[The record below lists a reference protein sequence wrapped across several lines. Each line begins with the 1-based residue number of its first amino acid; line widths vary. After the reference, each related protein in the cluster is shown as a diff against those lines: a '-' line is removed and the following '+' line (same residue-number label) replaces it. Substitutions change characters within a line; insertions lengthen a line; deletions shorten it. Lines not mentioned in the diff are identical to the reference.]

1 MNVQG
6 GLMGGIFKLS
16 EWFMKFTLVNIL
28 WLIFNLPIVFLM
40 LNLLL
45 SETIGGRLIFLMPI
59 IILLPFIFFPAT
71 TAMFAMAREW
81 VFKDRENNTIVKTYW
96 KYYKENYKRSM
107 FNGFLLTIIWGIWSA
122 DVYYFSEHNFYL
134 FVFFLIMGIP
144 LYVFTL
150 NSFSVAVH
158 YDMSYRKALRTTFF
172 ITMGSPVLFLAIAIS
187 TGFVLYLSVNV
198 FSFLIPFLTGTLM
211 AFFSFSAFYSRY
223 LKVVE
228 DN

>member
-1 MNVQG
+1 MNIEG

-28 WLIFNLPIVFLM
+28 WLIFNLPIVFLL

-45 SETIGGRLIFLMPI
+45 SETVAGKLLFLIPM

-81 VFKDRENNTIVKTYW
+81 VFKDRENNVIVKTYW

-107 FNGFLLTIIWGIWSA
+107 LNGFLLTIIWGIWSA
-122 DVYYFSEHNFYL
+122 DIYYFVENSIYMFC
-134 FVFFLIMGIP
+134 FFLIMGIP

-150 NSFSVAVH
+150 NLFSVTVH
-158 YDMSYRKALRTTFF
+158 YDMSYRKALKTTFF
-172 ITMGSPVLFLAIAIS
+172 ITMGSPTLFLAVAIS
-187 TGFVLYLSVNV
+187 TGFVLYLSVNI

>member
-134 FVFFLIMGIP
+134 FVFF
-144 LYVFTL
+144 
-150 NSFSVAVH
+150 
-158 YDMSYRKALRTTFF
+158 
-172 ITMGSPVLFLAIAIS
+172 
-187 TGFVLYLSVNV
+187 
-198 FSFLIPFLTGTLM
+198 
-211 AFFSFSAFYSRY
+211 
-223 LKVVE
+223 
-228 DN
+228 